1 MQTIFFFPFQLT
13 EEETDFQELCF
24 FKAHFSNILGMM
36 QPFIKKTKKKPKN
49 QKKKNKKILKAA
61 CIHKVLTETNFCI
74 SSYALGTSG
83 YISSVEIFLVL
94 TVRITTE
101 SDAY

>member
-36 QPFIKKTKKKPKN
+36 QPFIKKTKK
-49 QKKKNKKILKAA
+49 QKTKNKKNQQDFKGSL
-61 CIHKVLTETNFCI
+61 HT
-74 SSYALGTSG
+74 
-83 YISSVEIFLVL
+83 
-94 TVRITTE
+94 
-101 SDAY
+101 